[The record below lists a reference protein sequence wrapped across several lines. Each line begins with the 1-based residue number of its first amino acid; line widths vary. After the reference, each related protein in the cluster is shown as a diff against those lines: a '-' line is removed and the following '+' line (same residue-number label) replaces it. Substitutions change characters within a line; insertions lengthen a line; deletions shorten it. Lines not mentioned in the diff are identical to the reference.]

1 MTEKNK
7 NINLENTNTTLDY
20 TSEKSLLIK
29 DNSSDFYSSKDSSEK
44 NISDDI
50 NFNSTNQENKDNYD
64 DRSTE
69 ESTEKTKLELHNIYL
84 ESNSDI
90 IIETESENDD
100 DDDDEDD
107 VDENVNENVNEN
119 ENGNEN
125 DNENS
130 CSVTTIEN
138 IENIEDKI
146 NNIIY
151 KFQIT
156 TDSIDDN
163 EMSDR
168 INNDNYDDNYKFDK
182 QVEKG
187 PLNDKSNTQ
196 NDSNLMSENSNDYH
210 IQEFEFDSERF
221 KTDSLYQEYIKTY
234 YPEYYNEEQ
243 TSTSS
248 INDAINYEVDQYKS
262 KIYIDIHNQI
272 PKKTNKTEYEIIQK
286 VILDT
291 LEKKNTLKK
300 FENEKIH
307 RLRKQQ
313 EHVLGKL
320 DENVN
325 HLEPNPIDSN
335 DVNKQKKSQNPFFNQ
350 KQYAKLIPALKM
362 PVTPTSNNSNY
373 NYNYNKNIFVKK
385 VSSNNSNSNLNK
397 QKLTSNILQQ
407 NKINTQSY
415 KRKLELLRNS
425 QIHEF
430 EFKKVNNKND
440 SATSSS
446 KNYMSDEMKH
456 EINEYNNK
464 VILEKFLK
472 AKNTSNT
479 NENSQ
484 INQIFLDKNH
494 EKYHA
499 TDNEK
504 MLYLDDEYMKF
515 QGWINNYIDNV
526 KNQSKN
532 IRNENL
538 QPLPLN
544 LKNKNIRVDSIRQKN
559 KTIFANPNIDH
570 SARKSVPIVQEQN
583 YMKGSSRFIQMKNK
597 KIFD

>member
-1 MTEKNK
+1 MTEKEK
-7 NINLENTNTTLDY
+7 NINFENTNTTLDY

-29 DNSSDFYSSKDSSEK
+29 DNSSDFYSSKD

-50 NFNSTNQENKDNYD
+50 NFNLTNQENDDNYD
-64 DRSTE
+64 DISPE
-69 ESTEKTKLELHNIYL
+69 EKAKKAKSELQNTYV
-84 ESNSDI
+84 ENNSEI
-90 IIETESENDD
+90 IIESESESEN
-100 DDDDEDD
+100 
-107 VDENVNENVNEN
+107 EN
-119 ENGNEN
+119 E
-125 DNENS
+125 NENS

-163 EMSDR
+163 EISHPV
-168 INNDNYDDNYKFDK
+168 NNDNYKFDNE
-182 QVEKG
+182 VEDVS
-187 PLNDKSNTQ
+187 LNDQNNTYTQ
-196 NDSNLMSENSNDYH
+196 NDADLISENNNDYQ

-234 YPEYYNEEQ
+234 YPDYYDKEQ
-243 TSTSS
+243 LLTNS
-248 INDAINYEVDQYKS
+248 INNIDINQYKS

-291 LEKKNTLKK
+291 LEKKNALKK

-325 HLEPNPIDSN
+325 QLEPNQIHLN
-335 DVNKQKKSQNPFFNQ
+335 DMNKRKNSQNTFLNQ

-362 PVTPTSNNSNY
+362 PVTPTSNN
-373 NYNYNKNIFVKK
+373 YNKNIFVKK
-385 VSSNNSNSNLNK
+385 VSSNNSNLNSNFNK
-397 QKLTSNILQQ
+397 QKSTTNIYLPQQ
-407 NKINTQSY
+407 NKLNTQTY

-425 QIHEF
+425 QVHEF
-430 EFKKVNNKND
+430 EFKNVNNNKND
-440 SATSSS
+440 SATSS
-446 KNYMSDEMKH
+446 KNYISDEMKH
-456 EINEYNNK
+456 EINNYNNK

-472 AKNTSNT
+472 AKNTSHI

-499 TDNEK
+499 NSSDNEK

-544 LKNKNIRVDSIRQKN
+544 LRNKNIRIDSIRQKN
-559 KTIFANPNIDH
+559 KTIFANPNIDY
-570 SARKSVPIVQEQN
+570 SARKSAPVAQEQN